1 MADDEPVK
9 ATAGSRPDVVL
20 FGFERSTY
28 VNAAR
33 LVLLAKGVAF
43 AFHDTETEMYTR
55 EHQKRHP
62 FGRVPVLRHRDFWL
76 YETAAIALYVDER
89 FPGPALQPAD
99 PEARARGYQWI
110 SSLNAYFY
118 PYMVYY
124 LVHERVVFPAL
135 GIEPDE
141 ALVAEALPKIEHALA
156 VLNDEL
162 GKTSYVVG
170 DVPSLAD
177 YFLLPS
183 LTALGFTPEGMTLLP
198 RFPDVQRWMARMNE
212 LPAVLELLRRL
223 PAFEPIEHARHWVKD
238 HRPVPRTRAG
248 AR

>member
-1 MADDEPVK
+1 METMNPSS
-9 ATAGSRPDVVL
+9 GSGSDVVL

-28 VNAAR
+28 VNVVR
-33 LVLLAKGVAF
+33 LVLLAKGVSF
-43 AFHDTETEMYTR
+43 AFHDTETEMYTPNH
-55 EHQKRHP
+55 EKRHP

-99 PEARARGYQWI
+99 PEQRARGYQWI
-110 SSLNAYFY
+110 SNLNAYFY

-124 LVHERVVFPAL
+124 LVHERIVFPAL

-156 VLNDEL
+156 VLNDQL
-162 GKTSYVVG
+162 GNTSYIAG
-170 DVPSLAD
+170 DAPSLAD

-183 LTALGFTPEGMTLLP
+183 LTALGFTPEGASSLP
-198 RFPDVQRWMARMNE
+198 RFADVQRWLSRMNE

-223 PAFEPIEHARHWVKD
+223 PPFEPIEHARHWVKD
-238 HRPVPRTRAG
+238 HRPAPRASAD